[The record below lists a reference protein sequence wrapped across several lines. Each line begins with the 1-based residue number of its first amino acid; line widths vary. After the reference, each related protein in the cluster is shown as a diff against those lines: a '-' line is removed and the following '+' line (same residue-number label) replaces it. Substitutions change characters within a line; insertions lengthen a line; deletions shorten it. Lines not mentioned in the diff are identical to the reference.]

1 MRGLL
6 TWTYKQRVPQLQTYI
21 PTSLVQTIMLYCVD
35 WWNARSESD
44 SSVQMCIACFIWLQL
59 IFLIS
64 NKHALSL
71 NLVKASFRFRNYQSH
86 SVAMPYLV
94 GQKWEPFYRLFAHR
108 VLCIIC
114 HVLIGWYCLG
124 DCSLKSSIVLCQWSD
139 LKREMIYQKGGRH
152 CGYSIVLKY
161 RCFRACTPSLKK
173 D

>member
-21 PTSLVQTIMLYCVD
+21 ATRLVQTIMLYCAD
-35 WWNARSESD
+35 WWNAWSESD
-44 SSVQMCIACFIWLQL
+44 SSVLRCTVWFIWLQL

-64 NKHALSL
+64 NEHALSL
-71 NLVKASFRFRNYQSH
+71 NLVKASFRFRYHQSH

-94 GQKWEPFYRLFAHR
+94 DLKWGPLYRLFAHR
-108 VLCIIC
+108 VLCVIC

-139 LKREMIYQKGGRH
+139 LKREMIYQKGGRN
-152 CGYSIVLKY
+152 CGYSIVLKWY
-161 RCFRACTPSLKK
+161 HSVFGPAHQV
-173 D
+173 